1 MRKEDWIST
10 KESLPEDPD
19 GKRYIIHVVKSDT
32 FLITAYDH
40 ISHSFYREGDLNHY
54 DVDNVDFWSEIKAP
68 GEEQE
73 SMYRFHEGMT
83 IKDWNDVIYIIKK
96 VNERSYKAVVY
107 GDPVA
112 NYKDIPL
119 AIQGHYTII
128 KESNLGLLSPLF
140 REGMQIR
147 RISDRK
153 VYTIE
158 SVINMTKGRYYKVK
172 DEEGKESTIAFGL
185 QKNYVQHFDFEDGDT
200 VRRIKGSGY
209 GDTKTLYMLHK
220 NSQEEP
226 VNPVRTPL
234 MTTFY
239 ESVRKLDFSLMP
251 VDQTTSSFADM
262 QVTYKELEDN
272 YEIVQKHDTP
282 FNIKDY
288 I

>member
-19 GKRYIIHVVKSDT
+19 GKRYIIHVVKSNT

-40 ISHSFYREGDLNHY
+40 ISHSFHREGDPNHY
-54 DVDNVDFWSEIKAP
+54 YVDNVDFWSEIKAP

-112 NYKDIPL
+112 TYKDIPL
-119 AIQGHYTII
+119 AIQAHYTII
-128 KESNLGLLSPLF
+128 KKSNLGLLNPLF

-147 RISDRK
+147 HISDRK

-172 DEEGKESTIAFGL
+172 DEDGKESTIAFGV
-185 QKNYVQHFDFEDGDT
+185 QNTYVQHFNFEDGDT
-200 VRRIKGSGY
+200 VRKIKGS
-209 GDTKTLYMLHK
+209 DTKTLYILHK
-220 NSQEEP
+220 NKQEEP

-234 MTTFY
+234 MATFY
-239 ESVRKLDFSLMP
+239 ESVRKLDFSLMR
-251 VDQTTSSFADM
+251 VDQETSSFADM
-262 QVTYKELEDN
+262 QATYRELEDN
-272 YEIVQKHDTP
+272 YEIVQKHDEP
-282 FNIKDY
+282 LDIKQY
-288 I
+288 F